1 MNKDLS
7 IVIPCYNEEQNIPVV
22 LPDLVRYAAE
32 RGWKIII
39 VNDGSRDRSRELL
52 TPFAASGAITLLNHK
67 VNKGYGGA
75 IKTGIMAA
83 DTEYIVTIDADGQHV
98 LEDIDRLLALAIEKD
113 ADMIVGSRKGQKSA
127 SMLRGVGKSIIRL
140 VAKISLKTTIYD
152 INSGMKLYKAGL
164 AQKYHSLYP
173 DGMAFS
179 DIITL
184 VFLNQRHLVIEWP
197 ITIRERNAGK
207 STIGVKT
214 AFETVAEILNIVVL
228 FKPMR
233 IFMPIAFTCI
243 FLGIAWSIP
252 ILIHGRGVSTGGAL
266 ISIIG
271 VIIFLLGLVAEQ
283 FSAIR
288 VSLTENSKNKE

>member
-1 MNKDLS
+1 
-7 IVIPCYNEEQNIPVV
+7 
-22 LPDLVRYAAE
+22 
-32 RGWKIII
+32 
-39 VNDGSRDRSRELL
+39 
-52 TPFAASGAITLLNHK
+52 
-67 VNKGYGGA
+67 
-75 IKTGIMAA
+75 MAA